1 MPVLRWLRINSGR
14 QPGVAMGGNTQ
25 SLDSGFRRKD
35 EKETVDFKSTPTK
48 SFGLEP
54 RVV

>member
-1 MPVLRWLRINSGR
+1 VKFRHAGAGR
-14 QPGVAMGGNTQ
+14 HPGVAMGGNTQ

-48 SFGLEP
+48 SLGL
-54 RVV
+54 